1 MLLRSDFPTAA
12 TIRQVGQVDP
22 VPRADGVADP
32 RQDAFQRSLSGM
44 LGKALV
50 AQVLARMGDGSFLVK
65 VEGTPVRML
74 LPKGAQV
81 GTDVPLTLLST
92 HPRATFQ
99 VAGGDGRALPAAPYI
114 PGAPLTSLD
123 ESAAAYDA
131 KGAALPGPAQ
141 HNPADAARAQPPQ
154 VGAGALGK
162 AAVLAPAGAVQDGA
176 ALLEADGAAP
186 APVLSETARVISSVL
201 AAAQQAPGAKTAALT
216 GTEPLLATPKPDPA
230 QLAHKLAQTISQ
242 SGLFYESHLAEWAT
256 GTRSLAELMHEPQSA
271 KPPGLAP
278 TEPATA
284 QFINLQLASQEQA
297 RVLWQG
303 QLAPG
308 QQLQWEIHKD
318 APEQR
323 GGEHDQA
330 EPAWRSGMRFR
341 LPLLGEIDATVVMV
355 GKQCQIE
362 IQTGSGAI
370 GEVLRAHAAAL
381 TAAMEAA
388 GTPLSS
394 LTIGAPPVEDGDA

>member
-1 MLLRSDFPTAA
+1 MLLRSDFPNPAA
-12 TIRQVGQVDP
+12 IRQVGQVDP
-22 VPRADGVADP
+22 APRADGVADP
-32 RQDAFQRSLSGM
+32 RQEAFQRSLSGM
-44 LGKALV
+44 LGKSLL

-81 GTDVPLTLLST
+81 GADVPLTLVSA

-99 VAGGDGRALPAAPYI
+99 VSGGDGRALPAAPYI

-123 ESAAAYDA
+123 ESAVAYDA

-141 HNPADAARAQPPQ
+141 HNPADAARPQQPQ
-154 VGAGALGK
+154 LGAGALGK
-162 AAVLAPAGAVQDGA
+162 AAVLAPAGAGTNGA

-186 APVLSETARVISSVL
+186 PPVLSETARVISSVL
-201 AAAQQAPGAKTAALT
+201 GAAHKAPGETAALT
-216 GTEPLLATPKPDPA
+216 GTAPLLTTPKPDPA
-230 QLAHKLAQTISQ
+230 QLAHKLAQVISQ
-242 SGLFYESHLAEWAT
+242 SGLFYESHVAEWAA
-256 GTRSLAELMHEPQSA
+256 GTRSLADLMHEPQSA
-271 KPPGLAP
+271 KAPGLPP

-323 GGEHDQA
+323 GGEQEQP

-341 LPLLGEIDATVVMV
+341 LPLLGEIEATVVML
-355 GKQCQIE
+355 GQQCQIE
-362 IQTGSGAI
+362 IQTGSSAI
-370 GEVLRAHAAAL
+370 GGVLRAHAAGL

-394 LTIGAPPVEDGDA
+394 LTIGVAPGEDGDA